1 MDIHKFHVPWRL
13 YNRGCRQQIWYR
25 SHDIFVYN
33 SSDGCVMTDLINARD
48 WKRYLKWVAS
58 ENEKIDKIRKDQLDK
73 WKAENEERRK
83 KSKEWEAKEKLRNEA
98 YMKEL
103 HRRTEAYDNTP

>member
-1 MDIHKFHVPWRL
+1 
-13 YNRGCRQQIWYR
+13 
-25 SHDIFVYN
+25 
-33 SSDGCVMTDLINARD
+33 MTDLINARD